1 MAEGKKKTGLKSILE
16 KEYKYEG
23 LLLLFLGIIVV
34 VLGVLIRIGIST
46 EGESG
51 LVINENF
58 YFIGEYPSAFSW
70 ILIVLG
76 ALAIIFAIW
85 PYYKPSVKEMKR
97 ITWPSKK
104 YVIKNTLTVVVYVAI
119 IAALFV
125 GFDAILNKVVELFQW
140 LAGLFR

>member
-1 MAEGKKKTGLKSILE
+1 MAEEKKKTGLKSILE

-46 EGESG
+46 DGASG

-125 GFDAILNKVVELFQW
+125 GFDALLNKVVELFQW

>member
-1 MAEGKKKTGLKSILE
+1 MAEDKKKLGLKGILE

-23 LLLLFLGIIVV
+23 LLLVLLGIIVL

-46 EGESG
+46 DGASG

>member
-1 MAEGKKKTGLKSILE
+1 MAEEKKKVSLKAILD
-16 KEYKYEG
+16 KEYKWEG
-23 LLLLFLGIIVV
+23 LALLVLGIIVV

-46 EGESG
+46 EGASG

-85 PYYKPSVKEMKR
+85 PYYKPSVKEIKR
-97 ITWPSKK
+97 ISWPNKK
-104 YVIKNTLTVVVYVAI
+104 TMLQNTLTVIAYVLI
-119 IAALFV
+119 IAVLFLC
-125 GFDAILNKVVELFQW
+125 FDAILNQVVKLFQW
-140 LAGLFR
+140 LAGLIK

>member
-1 MAEGKKKTGLKSILE
+1 MAEEKKKVSLKAILD
-16 KEYKYEG
+16 KEYKWEG
-23 LLLLFLGIIVV
+23 LVLLVLGIIVV

-46 EGESG
+46 EGASG

-85 PYYKPSVKEMKR
+85 PYYKPSVKEIKR
-97 ITWPSKK
+97 ISWPNKK
-104 YVIKNTLTVVVYVAI
+104 TMLQNTLTVIAYVLIVAV
-119 IAALFV
+119 LFLC
-125 GFDAILNKVVELFQW
+125 FDAILNQVVKLFQW
-140 LAGLFR
+140 LAGLIK

>member
-85 PYYKPSVKEMKR
+85 PYYKPSIKEAKR
-97 ITWPSKK
+97 ISWPSKK
-104 YVIKNTLTVVVYVAI
+104 TMLSNTFTVIAYVLILSV
-119 IAALFV
+119 LFLCY
-125 GFDAILNKVVELFQW
+125 DAILNKVVEAFQW
-140 LAGLFR
+140 LADLIK

>member
-1 MAEGKKKTGLKSILE
+1 MAEGKKKTSLKSILE

-34 VLGVLIRIGIST
+34 VLGSLIRIGIST

-125 GFDAILNKVVELFQW
+125 GFDALLNKVVELFQW